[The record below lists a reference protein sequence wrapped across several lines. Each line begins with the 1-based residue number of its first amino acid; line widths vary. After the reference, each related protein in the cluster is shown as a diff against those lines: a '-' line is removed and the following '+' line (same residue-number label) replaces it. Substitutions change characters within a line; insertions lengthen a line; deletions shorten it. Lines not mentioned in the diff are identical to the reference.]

1 MEAREMP
8 TETDNYA
15 TILMELIKAVKMHN
29 FYPQGH
35 PQLESVIEKS
45 FLHLKKSIDKTG
57 ELKWRVDQRGFYFGK
72 VPFGAGNTEIAGM
85 AKKLFF
91 RKVKEIAFTPGLRPT
106 DLKVFISAVNTEP
119 EDIQANG
126 GIEAFFAGRGIEG
139 ILLNEQRYED
149 IKKLKAELK
158 DTEKE
163 EEKVVTNDHAKKA
176 GASEQSKK
184 EEEEKPKEEVRDE
197 PLHVLVERL
206 KAEEDPI
213 KYNDLAVRIKEK
225 LELLLIEGKTDE
237 AFPVLIVLYEHSDKY
252 SGKSAAITEAVLEVL
267 KGLLTPETLKYLAGK
282 AGSSNDEANRWAVQG
297 LLLAAGQAG
306 ADALLDEIITAPEA
320 AARRNLFNALVL
332 FGPELRPLAEARL
345 KHPEWYVTRQM
356 AALLGEIGGEEALPA
371 LEAAYDDPEPRVK
384 KEVLKSMV
392 KIGGGR
398 VTNFMVKVL
407 DEDDQSIVAQA
418 IISLGALKD
427 ASAVDALKDI
437 AFKREGF
444 AEPSDAAKEAVKALG
459 MIGDPKAVP
468 HLVKILS
475 RKVWFGKKANEE
487 MRSMAA
493 MSLGMIGTQE
503 AIQAVEDVFA
513 SSAGELF
520 MACKRVLDGRGKE
533 R

>member
-8 TETDNYA
+8 AETDNYA
-15 TILMELIKAVKMHN
+15 TILIELIKAVKMHN

-72 VPFGAGNTEIAGM
+72 VPFGAGNPEIGAM

-91 RKVKEIAFTPGLRPT
+91 RKVKEIAFTPGLRPS

-119 EDIQANG
+119 EEIQAG
-126 GIEAFFAGRGIEG
+126 GGVEAFFARHGIEG
-139 ILLNEQRYED
+139 ILLNEQHYED

-158 DTEKE
+158 DKE
-163 EEKVVTNDHAKKA
+163 EEKAVTDDHAKKA

-184 EEEEKPKEEVRDE
+184 EEEEKKQEEVRDE
-197 PLHVLVERL
+197 PLHELVTRL
-206 KAEEDPI
+206 KAEDDPI
-213 KYNDLAVRIKEK
+213 RYNDLAVRIREK
-225 LELLLIEGKTDE
+225 LELLLIDGKTDE
-237 AFPVLIVLYEHSDKY
+237 AFPVLIVFHEHSEKH
-252 SGKSAAITEAVLEVL
+252 SGKSDAIVEAALEKL
-267 KGLLTPETLKYLAGK
+267 KGLLTPETRKYLAAK
-282 AGSSNDEANRWAVQG
+282 AGSNDEANRWAVQG
-297 LLLAAGQAG
+297 MLLAAGSDG
-306 ADALLDEIITAPEA
+306 ANALLDEIITAPEA

-345 KHPEWYVTRQM
+345 EHPEWYVTRQM

-371 LEAAYDDPEPRVK
+371 LEAAYNNPEPRVK

-398 VTNFMVKVL
+398 VTDFMVKVL
-407 DEDDQSIVAQA
+407 SEDDQSIVAQA

-468 HLVKILS
+468 HLRKILS
-475 RKVWFGKKANEE
+475 RKVWFGRKANEE

-493 MSLGMIGTQE
+493 LSLGMIGTPE
-503 AIQAVEDVFA
+503 AIEAVEDVFA
-513 SSAGELF
+513 HSAGELF